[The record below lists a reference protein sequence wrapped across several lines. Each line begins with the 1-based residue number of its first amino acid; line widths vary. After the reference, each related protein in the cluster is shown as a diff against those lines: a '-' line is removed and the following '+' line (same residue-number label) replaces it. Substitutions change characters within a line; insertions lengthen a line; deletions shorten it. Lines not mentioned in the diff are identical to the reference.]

1 MFKKVLVCLDG
12 SGYAEEILPYIM
24 EEGKAFG
31 KIVLLNVVM
40 TPVINLPV
48 GVPGESIGPV
58 QTEAMLK
65 RFKEVLEDAPYYLE
79 EKAKALRE
87 KGLKVATAIVQ
98 GTPSREIINYARENG
113 VTLIAI
119 ATHGHS
125 GFREITMGSTAE
137 YVLKNSGLPVLLFT
151 PKKGK

>member
-137 YVLKNSGLPVLLFT
+137 YVLKNSGLPVLMFT
-151 PKKGK
+151 PKKK